1 MFTGIIEEI
10 GKIVTIKHGSKSI
23 VLEVSAHLVMRGAKV
38 GDSIAVNGV
47 CLTVTRINNY
57 GFCADVMPETLKRSS
72 LGGLSSGSKVNLERA
87 LLVTSRLD
95 GHIVSG
101 HIDGTGVIDSFNK
114 DDNAIWVKINT
125 TPGVLRYIVNKGS
138 VAVDGISLTVAEV
151 DDSSFKV
158 SIIPHSQD
166 ETTLVKR
173 KIGDVVNIEND
184 MVAKYIEKFSGF
196 AKNEGSSSTQDLSTG
211 LDKTKSSNITM
222 DFLKENG
229 F

>member
-10 GKIVTIKHGSKSI
+10 GKIVAIKHGSKSI
-23 VLEVSAHLVMRGAKV
+23 VLDVSAHLVMQDTKI

-47 CLTVTRINNY
+47 CLTVTNISNY
-57 GFCADVMPETLKRSS
+57 GFSADVMPETLNRSG
-72 LGGLSSGSKVNLERA
+72 LGCLNSGSLVNLERA
-87 LLVTSRLD
+87 LLVTSRLN

-101 HIDGTGVIDSFNK
+101 HIDGTGVIDSFKK
-114 DDNAIWVKINT
+114 DDNAIWVKIKT
-125 TPGVLRYIVNKGS
+125 SPMVLKYIINKGS
-138 VAVDGISLTVAEV
+138 VAIDGISLTVAEV
-151 DDSSFKV
+151 DGNSFKV

-173 KIGDVVNIEND
+173 RIGDVVNIEND
-184 MVAKYIEKFSGF
+184 MVAKYIEKFSGY
-196 AKNEGSSSTQDLSTG
+196 AKNDSPSKELSRG
-211 LDKTKSSNITM
+211 EDKQKSSNITM